1 MNRRPALRWLLAP
14 LMMAWPL
21 LIWWLHGL
29 VGSWPLLI
37 AGAGLLAWRFPEA
50 RLLAAVAAA
59 GLILLGL
66 VGEAEWGVR
75 AYPVAINAVMLT
87 LFATSLWQGPPIIER
102 LARLREPDLPP
113 AGVRY
118 TRRVT
123 QVWCGF
129 FVLNGCLAAATAL
142 YASLALWS
150 LYNGVI
156 SYVLIGLMFAGEGCC
171 RYRLRR
177 RAQQH

>member
-87 LFATSLWQGPPIIER
+87 LFTTSLWQGPPIIER

-113 AGVRY
+113 AGCATPAASPRY
-118 TRRVT
+118 GADFLCSTAVSPRPPRCT
-123 QVWCGF
+123 PAWRYGRCI
-129 FVLNGCLAAATAL
+129 TAL
-142 YASLALWS
+142 SATS
-150 LYNGVI
+150 
-156 SYVLIGLMFAGEGCC
+156 
-171 RYRLRR
+171 
-177 RAQQH
+177 

>member
-1 MNRRPALRWLLAP
+1 MRDLKWCLAP

-21 LIWWLHGL
+21 LIWWLHGH

-37 AGAGLLAWRFPEA
+37 TGALLLAWRFPEA
-50 RLLAAVAAA
+50 RWLAVIAAG

-66 VGEAEWGVR
+66 LGDAEWGIR
-75 AYPVAINAVMLT
+75 AYPVAINAVMLA
-87 LFATSLWQGPPIIER
+87 LFAFSLWQGPPFIER
-102 LARLREPDLPP
+102 LARLREPDLP
-113 AGVRY
+113 ASGVRY

-123 QVWCGF
+123 QAWCVF
-129 FVLNGCLAAATAL
+129 FVVNGSVAAWTAG

-156 SYVLIGLMFAGEGCC
+156 SYGLIALMFAGEWCC

-177 RAQQH
+177 PSP

>member
-1 MNRRPALRWLLAP
+1 MRTFAPTWLLAP

-21 LIWWLHGL
+21 LSWWLHDL

-50 RLLAAVAAA
+50 RWLAATAGA
-59 GLILLGL
+59 GLVLLGL

-87 LFATSLWQGPPIIER
+87 LFAVSLWQGPPIIER

-123 QVWCGF
+123 QVWCVF
-129 FVLNGCLAAATAL
+129 FVLNGSIAAGTAL
-142 YASLALWS
+142 YASLALWT

-156 SYVLIGLMFAGEGCC
+156 SYALMGLMFAGEWCC
-171 RYRLRR
+171 RHRLRR
-177 RAQQH
+177 AAL